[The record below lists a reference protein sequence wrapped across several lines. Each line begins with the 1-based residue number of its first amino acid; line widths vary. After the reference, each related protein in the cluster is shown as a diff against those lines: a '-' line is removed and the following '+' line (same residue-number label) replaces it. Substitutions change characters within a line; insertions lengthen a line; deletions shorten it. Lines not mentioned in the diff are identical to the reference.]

1 MMTIHVHWCPG
12 HGSANEPHQ
21 RWWKLSKLSSVA
33 SSRVAQAVSTSL
45 PDREGAARPRP
56 GQVGALVSAAVARRP
71 QVHLGLVTGELG
83 ESAVLVLD
91 GEAKPLPLKHGGFP
105 QVLHGQG
112 QDCPQEPHNRVCFS
126 GRPLTDRV
134 TVQSCGSSPSSTQL
148 QVEAGAE
155 LFDEP
160 PKAAATEQFLSTAG
174 HHHLLFA
181 YDDDAAGGAAAV
193 VGMIS
198 GVETTHPD
206 KGTELLLYELGVAPF
221 ARKRGV
227 ATGLVRALPR
237 WPRPV
242 GATACGS
249 PSTWTTRPHSLPTAA
264 RARRTR
270 QLAWCSPGTSSG
282 HDGRPLGR
290 ATSVTAGPSSYETG

>member
-21 RWWKLSKLSSVA
+21 RCWKLSKLSSVA

-174 HHHLLFA
+174 HHLLFA

-227 ATGLVRALPR
+227 LPGWSEPCR
-237 WPRPV
+237 V
-242 GATACGS
+242 GQG
-249 PSTWTTRPHSLPTAA
+249 PWVLRHVG
-264 RARRTR
+264 RRRRGQRGRTR
-270 QLAWCSPGTSSG
+270 YLPPRGRAGRDSLRGAVLGLRQVMT
-282 HDGRPLGR
+282 DGRWAEQRP
-290 ATSVTAGPSSYETG
+290 

>member
-33 SSRVAQAVSTSL
+33 SSRVPQAVSTSL

-56 GQVGALVSAAVARRP
+56 GQVGALLSAAVARRP

-134 TVQSCGSSPSSTQL
+134 TVQSCGSSPS
-148 QVEAGAE
+148 
-155 LFDEP
+155 
-160 PKAAATEQFLSTAG
+160 ATEQFLSTAG
-174 HHHLLFA
+174 HHLLFA
-181 YDDDAAGGAAAV
+181 YDDDAGGGRCGCGRNDLWCGDHTPGQGHRDVVVRAGRCALRPQARSRYRAGPSLAALAKARGCYGMWVAVDVDNAAA
-193 VGMIS
+193 
-198 GVETTHPD
+198 
-206 KGTELLLYELGVAPF
+206 L
-221 ARKRGV
+221 
-227 ATGLVRALPR
+227 ATYRRA
-237 WPRPV
+237 
-242 GATACGS
+242 GAQDATACVVQS
-249 PSTWTTRPHSLPTAA
+249 WDFVRS
-264 RARRTR
+264 
-270 QLAWCSPGTSSG
+270 
-282 HDGRPLGR
+282 
-290 ATSVTAGPSSYETG
+290 